1 VLTVRGVA
9 NELTVSATCVYQL
22 IASGKLPC
30 HRIGIG
36 RGAIRVS
43 ETDLAEFLESSRR
56 AGDSEATAERKRRG
70 RARKF
75 KHLQID
81 G

>member
-1 VLTVRGVA
+1 MLTVRDVA
-9 NELTVSATCVYQL
+9 SELSVSATCVYQL

-43 ETDLAEFLESSRR
+43 EVDLAAFLDGCREIPTPLLMGRTTRTSS
-56 AGDSEATAERKRRG
+56 KP
-70 RARKF
+70 F
-75 KHLQID
+75 KHL
-81 G
+81 